1 MTEKFN
7 IVYASDDSFAMQT
20 GVSLLSLLKNNKDLN
35 ICVYILAN
43 EISENNKINFEE
55 IAKGKAEL
63 HFIDVSKFLNEKIKN
78 QGLVSYANA
87 FAPYSRLCIAEV
99 LPAEVSKVLY
109 LDGDTVVNGSLAE
122 LAQMDIKD
130 YSCAMA
136 KDVRSEKYKKKI
148 NLENIYEYYNSGVIL
163 INLDF
168 WREHNTGN
176 AILNDILNFP
186 TIYPDQSAFCR
197 VLKGTIRTLQL
208 TYNTTPIVRL
218 YNNKSIYSIA
228 YRSETPFYSE
238 QELNEARENPKILH
252 YTNYYLSGR
261 PWFKDCFDSKGSQ
274 IWFSFFCDSPW
285 ANYAMH
291 KKQNKGYM
299 WIYVKITRI
308 LFKILPQ
315 RLFVVLIVNFLEKI
329 LRTIQYKVSKLW

>member
-1 MTEKFN
+1 MTEKFH

-20 GVSLLSLLKNNKDLN
+20 GVSLISLLKNNSGLN

-43 EISENNKINFEE
+43 GISEKNKINFEE

-78 QGLVSYANA
+78 QGLASYANA
-87 FAPYSRLCIAEV
+87 FAPYSRLCIAEA
-99 LPAEVSKVLY
+99 LPANVSKVLY
-109 LDGDTVVNGSLAE
+109 LDGDTVVNGNLTE
-122 LAQMDIKD
+122 LAQMSLKN

-148 NLENIYEYYNSGVIL
+148 RLENIYEYYNSGVIL

-168 WREHNTGN
+168 WREHNIGD
-176 AILNDILNFP
+176 ALLNDLLNFP
-186 TIYPDQSAFCR
+186 TMYAEQCAFCR
-197 VLKGTIRTLQL
+197 VLKGKIKTLSL
-208 TYNTTPIVRL
+208 SYNVTGIPRL
-218 YNNKSIYSIA
+218 FNNESLYSIA

-252 YTNYYLSGR
+252 YTNHYLSGR
-261 PWFKDCFDSKGSQ
+261 PWFKDCFDSKGKQ
-274 IWFSFFCDSPW
+274 IWLSFFYNSPW
-285 ANYAMH
+285 ANYALC
-291 KKQNKGYM
+291 KKQNAGYM
-299 WIYVKITRI
+299 RLYVKTTRI

-315 RLFVVLIVNFLEKI
+315 KLFVLFIVNFFEKI
-329 LRTIQYKVSKLW
+329 LRAIRYKVSKL